1 MSEKEILTDED
12 IHVEEI
18 MLALRTSEG
27 IEPEKL
33 PADIVGKLLRE
44 GALTWTIWRRL
55 RIPEEKFFVSDEII
69 RELI

>member
-1 MSEKEILTDED
+1 
-12 IHVEEI
+12 
-18 MLALRTSEG
+18 MLALRTSDG

-33 PADIVGKLLRE
+33 PADVVEKLLSE